1 MLILLHI
8 NISFAVKWQK
18 ASQQDVKIL
27 QSAFSLVPKSKPF
40 PENVP

>member
-8 NISFAVKWQK
+8 NISFAVKQQK

-27 QSAFSLVPKSKPF
+27 QSAFSLIDCS
-40 PENVP
+40 